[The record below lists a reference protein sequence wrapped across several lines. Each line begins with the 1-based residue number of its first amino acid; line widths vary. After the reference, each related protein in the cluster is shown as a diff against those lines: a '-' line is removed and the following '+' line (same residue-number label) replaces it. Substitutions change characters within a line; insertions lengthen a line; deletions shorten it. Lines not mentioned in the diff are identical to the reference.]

1 MGERKVINKYYPP
14 DFDPSK
20 IPKKKKP
27 KNDQIKVR
35 MMLPMSICCNTCGE
49 YLYKGKKFNSRKET
63 VIGEEYLGVK
73 IFRFY
78 VKCTRCSSELTIKT
92 DPKNSD
98 YVCEMGA
105 SRNFEPWRENQ
116 KIIDEAK
123 QQRKK
128 EEEGDAMKALENR
141 TVDSKK
147 EMDILDAL
155 DELRSMK
162 ARHSKVD
169 TNQLLQNCK
178 ERFLDDLD
186 LEDEMLIRSTE
197 FQNASN
203 FVRRLDEDDNT
214 EKPITQTVESLIS
227 KKEAVPLKKR
237 KLFEVQ
243 VAVRPKSQ
251 GSEKIQKKKE
261 ESSFSLVDYE
271 DDST

>member
-116 KIIDEAK
+116 KIIEEAK

-169 TNQLLQNCK
+169 TNELLKNCQ
-178 ERFLDDLD
+178 EAHINDLD
-186 LEDEMLIRSTE
+186 LEDELLVKSTV
-197 FQNASN
+197 FRNSSKY
-203 FVRRLDEDDNT
+203 VRRLEEEETEDPLEAAIYRAPKKDNF
-214 EKPITQTVESLIS
+214 I
-227 KKEAVPLKKR
+227 PLKKR
-237 KLFEVQ
+237 KLFQ
-243 VAVRPKSQ
+243 VSVRVKTEGTSCMAKT
-251 GSEKIQKKKE
+251 EKPGKE
-261 ESSFSLVDYE
+261 GGLSSLVDYE
-271 DDST
+271 DDE